1 MANFSFEIL
10 APLPGADRTLRMFA
24 FLDGGMVW
32 GDSYHTD
39 GSLKEKRKIDFGDMR
54 YSVGLGI
61 AWISPLGPLKF
72 SIAAPLNKQDG
83 DDIER
88 FQFQIGTGF

>member
-1 MANFSFEIL
+1 
-10 APLPGADRTLRMFA
+10 
-24 FLDGGMVW
+24 
-32 GDSYHTD
+32 
-39 GSLKEKRKIDFGDMR
+39 LKEKRKIDFGDMR

-72 SIAAPLNKQDG
+72 SIAAPLNEQEG
-83 DDIER
+83 DDVER